1 MPVETRSAQIVPSHP
16 PQGSHYSSIV
26 GFSSKFS
33 AELPMRH
40 FVVQIPR
47 REVHI
52 LAVTRPVGGSS
63 SAGMVN
69 LGQGLLLNTKKL
81 QNTFQCRV

>member
-1 MPVETRSAQIVPSHP
+1 
-16 PQGSHYSSIV
+16 
-26 GFSSKFS
+26 
-33 AELPMRH
+33 MRH